1 MEQGCRGKSA
11 CAVNDAM
18 VTWSVS
24 KGVQGPHGQ
33 DYRHGAG
40 VNTLSVYTSGWLDVF
55 TGISTQANDGETAHS
70 EEAWWVVSS
79 LVQSMPVVLI
89 LSLVAKASLQ
99 VPPQSWSRKFIVNT
113 HVTEQ
118 GGTPPESWVT
128 A

>member
-70 EEAWWVVSS
+70 GGLVGS
-79 LVQSMPVVLI
+79 LFPGPAHACCPDPV
-89 LSLVAKASLQ
+89 
-99 VPPQSWSRKFIVNT
+99 PGG
-113 HVTEQ
+113 Q
-118 GGTPPESWVT
+118 G
-128 A
+128 